1 MNGKITLSNLPEATA
16 QDVFDQVAT
25 HLLEQN
31 EKCLKGDNCRY
42 RYRQLACAAGCL
54 MSDSEYQ
61 PSFEKRSWAELVDDQ
76 EVPNNHSMLITELQ
90 RVHDGYSPFAWFE
103 VLRGVSQRYDLK
115 FSHFEKTG
123 NR

>member
-1 MNGKITLSNLPEATA
+1 MNARIILANLHEATG
-16 QDVFDQVAT
+16 QDVFNQVAT

-31 EKCLKGDNCRY
+31 KKCLKGNNCRY
-42 RYRQLACAAGCL
+42 RSKQLACAAGCL

-61 PSFEKRSWAELVDDQ
+61 PSFERRSWAELVDDQ

-90 RVHDGYSPFAWFE
+90 WVHDGYSPFVWFE
-103 VLRGVSQRYDLK
+103 ALRGVSQKYDLK